1 MKKWL
6 IIVVVALGLLVISV
20 YVFFPKEVV
29 SSNITKINCSI
40 NSISRYVLNKD
51 KWVKWW
57 PGTIE
62 HDKALNKNIFNYN
75 GYGYTLTAIKY
86 NAILIQ
92 TQANGFTVN
101 GIIFFLPLGIDSV
114 QTEWKY
120 ALETSSNPLNR
131 LHLYWETKKINN
143 NIFDIMKSMKAF
155 LDKPENVYGM
165 HIDEILVKDTILV
178 TTKFSSPQYP
188 GTQKIYDLINGIKN
202 YISLNHAKET
212 KAPMLHIWQ
221 DSGLFKT
228 EVAIPV
234 NKAIP
239 QNKIYLIK
247 RMVPG
252 KILVAEIKGGDY
264 SAREALRQMHIFMT
278 DNNLSSPAIPFQ
290 SLITNRMEEPD
301 TLKWITKIYYPVF

>member
-1 MKKWL
+1 
-6 IIVVVALGLLVISV
+6 
-20 YVFFPKEVV
+20 
-29 SSNITKINCSI
+29 
-40 NSISRYVLNKD
+40 
-51 KWVKWW
+51 
-57 PGTIE
+57 
-62 HDKALNKNIFNYN
+62 
-75 GYGYTLTAIKY
+75 
-86 NAILIQ
+86 
-92 TQANGFTVN
+92 
-101 GIIFFLPLGIDSV
+101 
-114 QTEWKY
+114 
-120 ALETSSNPLNR
+120 
-131 LHLYWETKKINN
+131 
-143 NIFDIMKSMKAF
+143 
-155 LDKPENVYGM
+155 
-165 HIDEILVKDTILV
+165 
-178 TTKFSSPQYP
+178 
-188 GTQKIYDLINGIKN
+188 
-202 YISLNHAKET
+202 
-212 KAPMLHIWQ
+212 MLHIWQ